1 MFSLGIRHGLV
12 RIILIKRTWY
22 LISTGEDTEMNL
34 DSINDAPDIL
44 MEFLEYHSTVRGHS
58 DRTIAGYY
66 MDLKIL
72 FRYLKRRRRLVDPA
86 VPFNEIDITDIDID
100 FIKSIRIE
108 ELYRYQ
114 SFSPEKIYSANALSA
129 ASRCR
134 RSSSVKSF
142 FNYLTSKRHLLDHN
156 ICQELDMPKRQAALP
171 RYLEE
176 AECERLLSVCEGP
189 FELRDYC
196 ILMLFMSCGLRVS
209 ELVSLNVT
217 DIYEDHLRVLGKG
230 GKERV
235 IYFAEGC
242 REAIDDY
249 LMVRDPSKLKDEEK
263 NALFISRD
271 NRRISVRGVQK
282 MVDKRLKLAGLDS
295 RRYSPHKLRHTAATL
310 MLKNGVDTR
319 ALQEV
324 LGHSNLNTTQI
335 YTHLD
340 NAALHEAAMANPIG
354 KKHKTDIED

>member
-1 MFSLGIRHGLV
+1 
-12 RIILIKRTWY
+12 
-22 LISTGEDTEMNL
+22 MNL
-34 DSINDAPDIL
+34 DQINDIPDIL

-58 DRTIAGYY
+58 DRTIAAYY
-66 MDLKIL
+66 TDLKIL
-72 FRYLKRRRRLVDPA
+72 FRYLKIRRRLVPRDT
-86 VPFNEIDITDIDID
+86 PFHEIDITDVDLD
-100 FIKSIRIE
+100 FIRATKIE

-114 SFSPEKIYSANALSA
+114 SFSPESAQTLSA

-134 RSSSVKSF
+134 RTSSVKSF
-142 FNYLTSKRHLLDHN
+142 FNYLCNKRHLLERN
-156 ICQELDMPKRQAALP
+156 VTQELDMPKRQASLP

-176 AECERLLSVCEGP
+176 SDCERLLNVCDGP
-189 FELRDYC
+189 YGERDYC

-209 ELVSLNVT
+209 ELVGLNVT
-217 DIYEDHLRVLGKG
+217 DVYDDHLRVLGKG
-230 GKERV
+230 NKERV
-235 IYFAEGC
+235 VFFGEGC

-249 LMVRDPSKLKDEEK
+249 LMVRNVENVDEKDK
-263 NALFISRD
+263 NALFISQKNCRFG
-271 NRRISVRGVQK
+271 VRGVQQMLDKKLK
-282 MVDKRLKLAGLDS
+282 MAGLDAS
-295 RRYSPHKLRHTAATL
+295 RYSPHKLRHTAATL

-354 KKHKTDIED
+354 RKHKTEIDE

>member
-1 MFSLGIRHGLV
+1 
-12 RIILIKRTWY
+12 
-22 LISTGEDTEMNL
+22 MNL
-34 DSINDAPDIL
+34 DQICDIPDIL

-58 DRTIAGYY
+58 DRTVAAYY

-72 FRYLKRRRRLVDPA
+72 LRYLKRRRRLVPRDT
-86 VPFNEIDITDIDID
+86 PFNEIDITDVDLD
-100 FIKSIRIE
+100 FLKQTRIE
-108 ELYRYQ
+108 ELYGYQ
-114 SFSPEKIYSANALSA
+114 SFSPEPGQSLSA

-134 RSSSVKSF
+134 RTSSVKSF
-142 FNYLTSKRHLLDHN
+142 FNYLVNKRHLLERN
-156 ICQELDMPKRQAALP
+156 ITQELDMPKRQASLP

-176 AECERLLSVCEGP
+176 SDCEKLLNVCDGP
-189 FELRDYC
+189 YSERDYC
-196 ILMLFMSCGLRVS
+196 ILMLFLSCGLRVS

-217 DIYEDHLRVLGKG
+217 DVYEDHLRVLGKG
-230 GKERV
+230 NKERV
-235 IYFAEGC
+235 IFFGEGC

-249 LMVRDPSKLKDEEK
+249 LIIRNAEKVAEKDK
-263 NALFISRD
+263 NALFISQKNCRFG
-271 NRRISVRGVQK
+271 VRGVQQMLEK
-282 MVDKRLKLAGLDS
+282 KLILAGLDAT
-295 RRYSPHKLRHTAATL
+295 RYSPHKLRHTAATL

-354 KKHKTDIED
+354 RRKKAEHEDV

>member
-1 MFSLGIRHGLV
+1 
-12 RIILIKRTWY
+12 
-22 LISTGEDTEMNL
+22 MNL
-34 DSINDAPDIL
+34 DAINDVPDIV

-58 DRTIAGYY
+58 DLTVSGYY
-66 MDLKIL
+66 HDLKIL
-72 FRYLKRRRRLVDPA
+72 FRFLKRRRRLVASD
-86 VPFNEIDITDIDID
+86 VPFQEIDITDVDLD

-114 SFSPEKIYSANALSA
+114 SFSPESRNSLSA

-134 RSSSVKSF
+134 RTSTVKSF
-142 FNYLTSKRHLLDHN
+142 FNYLTVKRHLLDYN
-156 ICQELDMPKRQAALP
+156 VCQELEMPKRQSSLP

-176 AECERLLSVCEGP
+176 SECERLLEACEGP
-189 FELRDYC
+189 FAYRDYA
-196 ILMLFMSCGLRVS
+196 ILMLFLSCGLRVS

-217 DIYEDHLRVLGKG
+217 DLYEDHVRVLGKG
-230 GKERV
+230 NKERV
-235 IYFAEGC
+235 VFFAEGC

-249 LMVRDPSKLKDEEK
+249 LEVRDVEK
-263 NALFISRD
+263 VKESDRQALFISRK
-271 NRRISVRGVQK
+271 NCRIGVRGVEN
-282 MVDKRLKLAGLDS
+282 MLSSKLLAAGLDAS
-295 RRYSPHKLRHTAATL
+295 RYSPHKLRHTAATL

-319 ALQEV
+319 SLQEV

-354 KKHKTDIED
+354 RKKRAEHDKKGN

>member
-1 MFSLGIRHGLV
+1 
-12 RIILIKRTWY
+12 
-22 LISTGEDTEMNL
+22 MNL
-34 DSINDAPDIL
+34 DQINDAPDIL

-58 DRTIAGYY
+58 DKTVAGYY
-66 MDLKIL
+66 LDLKIL
-72 FRYLKRRRRLVDPA
+72 FRFLKRRRRLVPA
-86 VPFNEIDITDIDID
+86 DTPFNEIDISDVDID

-114 SFSPEKIYSANALSA
+114 SFSPEMSGSNRSLSA

-134 RSSSVKSF
+134 RTSSVKSF
-142 FNYLTSKRHLLDHN
+142 YNYLTIKRHLLDFN
-156 ICQELDMPKRQAALP
+156 ICQELDMPKRANLLP

-176 AECERLLSVCEGP
+176 SECERLLSVCDGP
-189 FELRDYC
+189 FALRDYS
-196 ILMLFMSCGLRVS
+196 ILMLFMSCGMRVS
-209 ELVSLNVT
+209 ELVSLNVS
-217 DIYEDHLRVLGKG
+217 DIYDDHLRVVGKG
-230 GKERV
+230 NKERM

-249 LMVRDPSKLKDEEK
+249 LAVRDPENIVPADR

-271 NRRISVRGVQK
+271 HRRISIRGVQK
-282 MVDKRLKLAGLDS
+282 MVDKKLLQAGLDVS
-295 RRYSPHKLRHTAATL
+295 RYSPHKLRHTAATL

-354 KKHKTDIED
+354 RKTKADIEEDS

>member
-1 MFSLGIRHGLV
+1 
-12 RIILIKRTWY
+12 
-22 LISTGEDTEMNL
+22 MNL
-34 DSINDAPDIL
+34 DQIDDIPDIL

-58 DRTIAGYY
+58 DRTVAAYY
-66 MDLKIL
+66 TDLKIL
-72 FRYLKRRRRLVDPA
+72 FRYLKRKRKLVPKDT
-86 VPFNEIDITDIDID
+86 PFSEIDITDVDLD
-100 FIKSIRIE
+100 FIEATKIE

-114 SFSPEKIYSANALSA
+114 SFSPESTQSLSA

-134 RSSSVKSF
+134 RTSSVKSF
-142 FNYLTSKRHLLDHN
+142 FNYLTNKRHLLERN
-156 ICQELDMPKRQAALP
+156 VTLELDMPKRQASLP

-176 AECERLLSVCEGP
+176 SDCEKLLNVCDGP
-189 FELRDYC
+189 YGERDYC

-209 ELVSLNVT
+209 ELVSLNLT

-230 GKERV
+230 NKERV
-235 IYFAEGC
+235 VFFGEGC

-249 LMVRDPSKLKDEEK
+249 LMVRNVDNVPEKDK
-263 NALFISRD
+263 IALFISQKNCRFG
-271 NRRISVRGVQK
+271 VRGVQQMLEK
-282 MVDKRLKLAGLDS
+282 KLKLAGLDAS
-295 RRYSPHKLRHTAATL
+295 RYSPHKLRHTAATL

-354 KKHKTDIED
+354 RKHREKNE

>member
-1 MFSLGIRHGLV
+1 
-12 RIILIKRTWY
+12 
-22 LISTGEDTEMNL
+22 MNL
-34 DSINDAPDIL
+34 DKINDAPDIL

-58 DRTIAGYY
+58 DKTVAGYY
-66 MDLKIL
+66 LDLKIL
-72 FRYLKRRRRLVDPA
+72 FRFIKRRRHLVPSNT
-86 VPFNEIDITDIDID
+86 PFNEIDISDVDID

-114 SFSPEKIYSANALSA
+114 SFSPEMSNSDRSLSA

-134 RSSSVKSF
+134 RTSSVKSF
-142 FNYLTSKRHLLDHN
+142 YNYLTVKRHLLDTN
-156 ICQELDMPKRQAALP
+156 ICQELDMPKRPNLLP

-176 AECERLLSVCEGP
+176 SECQRLLSVCDGP
-189 FELRDYC
+189 FALRDYC
-196 ILMLFMSCGLRVS
+196 ILMLFMSCGMRVS
-209 ELVSLNVT
+209 ELVSLNLS
-217 DIYEDHLRVLGKG
+217 DIYDDHLRVVGKG
-230 GKERV
+230 NKERM

-249 LMVRDPSKLKDEEK
+249 LAVRDPEKIIPEDK

-271 NRRISVRGVQK
+271 HRRISVRGVQK
-282 MVDKRLKLAGLDS
+282 MVDKKLLQAGLDAS
-295 RRYSPHKLRHTAATL
+295 RYSPHKLRHTAATL

-354 KKHKTDIED
+354 RKTRAEIDEDN

>member
-1 MFSLGIRHGLV
+1 
-12 RIILIKRTWY
+12 
-22 LISTGEDTEMNL
+22 MNL
-34 DSINDAPDIL
+34 DKINDAPDIL

-58 DRTIAGYY
+58 DKTVAGYY
-66 MDLKIL
+66 LDLKIL
-72 FRYLKRRRRLVDPA
+72 FRFIKRRRHLVPSNT
-86 VPFNEIDITDIDID
+86 PFNEIDISDVDID

-114 SFSPEKIYSANALSA
+114 SFSPEMSNSDRSLSA

-134 RSSSVKSF
+134 RTSSVKSF
-142 FNYLTSKRHLLDHN
+142 YNYLTVKRHLLDTN
-156 ICQELDMPKRQAALP
+156 ICQELDMPKRPNLLP

-176 AECERLLSVCEGP
+176 SECQRLLSVCDGP
-189 FELRDYC
+189 FALRDYC
-196 ILMLFMSCGLRVS
+196 ILMLFMSCGMRVS
-209 ELVSLNVT
+209 ELVSLNLS
-217 DIYEDHLRVLGKG
+217 DIYDDHLRVVGKG
-230 GKERV
+230 NKERM

-249 LMVRDPSKLKDEEK
+249 LSVRDPEKIIPEDK

-271 NRRISVRGVQK
+271 HRRISVRGVQK
-282 MVDKRLKLAGLDS
+282 MVDKKLLQAGLDAS
-295 RRYSPHKLRHTAATL
+295 RYSPHKLRHTAATL

-354 KKHKTDIED
+354 RKTRAEIEEDN

>member
-1 MFSLGIRHGLV
+1 
-12 RIILIKRTWY
+12 
-22 LISTGEDTEMNL
+22 MNL
-34 DSINDAPDIL
+34 DQINDAPDIL

-58 DRTIAGYY
+58 DKTVAGYY
-66 MDLKIL
+66 LDLKIL
-72 FRYLKRRRRLVDPA
+72 FRFIKRRRHLVPA
-86 VPFNEIDITDIDID
+86 ETPFNEIDISDVDID

-114 SFSPEKIYSANALSA
+114 TFSPEMSGSNRSLSA

-134 RSSSVKSF
+134 RTSSVKSF
-142 FNYLTSKRHLLDHN
+142 YNYLTVKRHLLDFN
-156 ICQELDMPKRQAALP
+156 ICQELDMPKRPNLLP

-176 AECERLLSVCEGP
+176 AECERLLSVFDGP
-189 FELRDYC
+189 FALRDYC
-196 ILMLFMSCGLRVS
+196 ILMLFMSCGMRVS
-209 ELVSLNVT
+209 ELVSLNVS
-217 DIYEDHLRVLGKG
+217 DIYDDHLRVVGKG
-230 GKERV
+230 NKERM
-235 IYFAEGC
+235 IYFAQGC

-249 LMVRDPSKLKDEEK
+249 LAVREPENIVPEDR

-271 NRRISVRGVQK
+271 HRRISVRGVQK
-282 MVDKRLKLAGLDS
+282 MVDKKLLQAGLDAS
-295 RRYSPHKLRHTAATL
+295 RYSPHKLRHTAATL

-354 KKHKTDIED
+354 RKTKADIEEDS

>member
-1 MFSLGIRHGLV
+1 
-12 RIILIKRTWY
+12 
-22 LISTGEDTEMNL
+22 MNL
-34 DSINDAPDIL
+34 DQINDIPDIL

-58 DRTIAGYY
+58 DRTVAAYY

-72 FRYLKRRRRLVDPA
+72 FRYLKRKRRLVSRDT
-86 VPFNEIDITDIDID
+86 PFQEIDITDVDLD
-100 FIKSIRIE
+100 FIQDTRIE
-108 ELYRYQ
+108 ELYGYQ
-114 SFSPEKIYSANALSA
+114 SFSPESGQALSA

-134 RSSSVKSF
+134 RTSSVKSF
-142 FNYLTSKRHLLDHN
+142 FNYLTNKRHLLERN
-156 ICQELDMPKRQAALP
+156 VTQELDMPKRQASLP

-176 AECERLLSVCEGP
+176 SDCEKLLNVCDGPYAE
-189 FELRDYC
+189 RDYC

-217 DIYEDHLRVLGKG
+217 DLYEDHLRVLGKG
-230 GKERV
+230 NKERV
-235 IYFAEGC
+235 IFFGDGC

-249 LMVRDPSKLKDEEK
+249 LMVRNVAKVQEKDK
-263 NALFISRD
+263 KALFISQKNCRFG
-271 NRRISVRGVQK
+271 VRGVQQMLEK
-282 MVDKRLKLAGLDS
+282 KLLLAGLDAT
-295 RRYSPHKLRHTAATL
+295 RYSPHKLRHTAATL

-340 NAALHEAAMANPIG
+340 NTALHEAAMANPIG
-354 KKHKTDIED
+354 RRHKTEAE

>member
-1 MFSLGIRHGLV
+1 
-12 RIILIKRTWY
+12 
-22 LISTGEDTEMNL
+22 MNL
-34 DSINDAPDIL
+34 DQINDAPDIL

-58 DRTIAGYY
+58 DKTITGYY
-66 MDLKIL
+66 LDLKIL
-72 FRYLKRRRRLVDPA
+72 FRFLKRRRKLVPA
-86 VPFNEIDITDIDID
+86 DVPFYEIDITDVDLD

-114 SFSPEKIYSANALSA
+114 SFSPERMNSSNALSA

-134 RSSSVKSF
+134 RTSSVKSF
-142 FNYLTSKRHLLDHN
+142 FNYLTTKRHLLDYN
-156 ICQELDMPKRQAALP
+156 VCQELDMPKRQASLP

-176 AECERLLSVCEGP
+176 SECDRLLASCDGP
-189 FELRDYC
+189 YGLRDYC
-196 ILMLFMSCGLRVS
+196 ILMLFLSCGLRIS

-217 DIYEDHLRVLGKG
+217 DVYDDHVRVLGKG
-230 GKERV
+230 NKERV
-235 IYFAEGC
+235 VYFAEGC

-249 LMVRDPSKLKDEEK
+249 LAVRDPMPIVAEDK

-271 NRRISVRGVQK
+271 HRRISVRGVQK
-282 MVDKRLKLAGLDS
+282 MVDKKLLMAGLDS
-295 RRYSPHKLRHTAATL
+295 SRYSPHKLRHTAATL

-340 NAALHEAAMANPIG
+340 NAALHEAAKANPIG
-354 KKHKTDIED
+354 RKKKPEKE